1 MKYQFLAFGLAVVAA
16 ISKISPAYALSRVD
30 IETQTALS
38 SVPQVT
44 VPTGHSVVLDFK
56 NGDYIQSI
64 WIDAPSLVGLTTNRP
79 LCSTAS
85 SSDCGFATS
94 LRLTQLTGSLNL
106 PGVSYADDGLNTIIS
121 IQTTDRNGG
130 NANIYQ
136 FVVNAISA
144 ATADATL
151 ISIVPAAPAEEPE
164 SVLSTLRRQQ
174 RPQSFDL
181 AAIRIGKAYARTS
194 AQADMA
200 SEAWAQLET
209 FMELAETL
217 PIAEAIARS
226 GVSIELLSA
235 LQRFGDASTNRI

>member
-1 MKYQFLAFGLAVVAA
+1 
-16 ISKISPAYALSRVD
+16 
-30 IETQTALS
+30 
-38 SVPQVT
+38 
-44 VPTGHSVVLDFK
+44 
-56 NGDYIQSI
+56 
-64 WIDAPSLVGLTTNRP
+64 
-79 LCSTAS
+79 
-85 SSDCGFATS
+85 CGFATS

-164 SVLSTLRRQQ
+164 SILSTLRRQQ

-217 PIAEAIARS
+217 PIAAAIARS